1 MRRLPRVRAHR
12 RWLATVIV
20 APAVVGG
27 LLSASVDWRSL
38 PLVSPERF
46 TGVLLVDGEAY
57 FGHLEDDGTGGDI
70 RLSDVYYFQDAQKGS
85 SGLPLGLVKRG
96 AEAHQPADT
105 MHINRDHVLAI
116 ERLGVSSPVVRAIEA
131 ERALGHDLGGGLLD
145 RRVVGDASLV
155 SAQRA
160 AVENDLARGFKTGT
174 DTLDKSKELVL
185 KISDAQAAAYR
196 AKGADDLRSVRHAA
210 LVALGTATGMS
221 QDAAESY
228 ARATESRLDAPSDR
242 IAPLLLAPDLYAIV
256 TRADQLYGQATD
268 AAIKQ
273 MTGSQ

>member
-1 MRRLPRVRAHR
+1 MQIHP
-12 RWLATVIV
+12 RWLLSVV
-20 APAVVGG
+20 VVPALVGG
-27 LLSASVDWRSL
+27 LLSASLDLRSL
-38 PLVSPERF
+38 PFLSPERF
-46 TGVLLVDGEAY
+46 TGVLLVDGQAY
-57 FGHLEDDGTGGDI
+57 FGHLDDDGTGGDI

-96 AEAHQPADT
+96 SEAHRPADT

-116 ERLGVSSPVVRAIEA
+116 ERLVPTSPVVRAIAA
-131 ERALGHDLGGGLLD
+131 ERALGHDTGGSFLEHRL
-145 RRVVGDASLV
+145 VGDAALLA
-155 SAQRA
+155 AQRA
-160 AVENDLARGFKTGT
+160 ATENDIARGFKNGT

-210 LVALGTATGMS
+210 LVALGTATGMA

-228 ARATESRLDAPSDR
+228 ARSTETRLDAPSAA
-242 IAPLLLAPDLYAIV
+242 IPATLLAPDLFSIV
-256 TRADQLYGQATD
+256 SSADQLYGQAAD

-273 MTGSQ
+273 MTGSP